1 MPDTKKTFDSISS
14 NYDIV
19 NELISFGLH
28 KKWKSDFVKLRKFSG
43 NVIDIATGTGDIA
56 IKIKSKYPN
65 VAITGYDPSNNM
77 LNLARKKNVNK
88 NINFRQGF
96 CEDMPFE
103 NEFFDFATITF
114 GIRNTKSVNES
125 LTEIRRVLKKNGI
138 LMIMEFSKN
147 ETIIIKQLY
156 KIYLHWIIPFIGL
169 LFSKFNE
176 YKYLADSIE
185 GFYSKDEMNKIL
197 EFNDF
202 KVMENVQYNFGLVT
216 VYIVMKS

>member
-56 IKIKSKYPN
+56 IKIKGKYPN

-77 LNLARKKNVNK
+77 LNLARKKNTHK
-88 NINFRQGF
+88 DINFLQGF

-156 KIYLHWIIPFIGL
+156 KIYLHWIIPFVGL

-197 EFNDF
+197 EFNHF

>member
-56 IKIKSKYPN
+56 IKIKGKYPD

-77 LNLARKKNVNK
+77 LNLARKKNTHK
-88 NINFRQGF
+88 DINFLQGF

-103 NEFFDFATITF
+103 NEFFDIATITF

-125 LTEIRRVLKKNGI
+125 LTEIRRVLKKNGV

-147 ETIIIKQLY
+147 ETIVIKQLY
-156 KIYLHWIIPFIGL
+156 KIYLHWIIPFVGL

-197 EFNDF
+197 EFNHF

>member
-56 IKIKSKYPN
+56 IKIKGKYPN

-77 LNLARKKNVNK
+77 LNLARKKNTHK
-88 NINFRQGF
+88 DINFLQGF

-103 NEFFDFATITF
+103 NEFFDIATITF

-125 LTEIRRVLKKNGI
+125 LTEIRRVLKKNGV

-147 ETIIIKQLY
+147 ETIVIKQLY
-156 KIYLHWIIPFIGL
+156 KIYLHWIIPFVGL

-197 EFNDF
+197 EFNHF
-202 KVMENVQYNFGLVT
+202 KVIENVQYNFGLVT

>member
-56 IKIKSKYPN
+56 IKIKGKYPN

-77 LNLARKKNVNK
+77 LNLARKKNTHK
-88 NINFRQGF
+88 DINFLQGF

-103 NEFFDFATITF
+103 NEFFDIATITF

-125 LTEIRRVLKKNGI
+125 LTEIRRVLKKNGV

-147 ETIIIKQLY
+147 ETIVIKQLY
-156 KIYLHWIIPFIGL
+156 KIYLHWIIPFVGL

-197 EFNDF
+197 EFNHF

>member
-19 NELISFGLH
+19 NQLISFGLH

-88 NINFRQGF
+88 NINFMQGF

>member
-56 IKIKSKYPN
+56 IKIKGKYPN

-77 LNLARKKNVNK
+77 LNLARKKNTHK
-88 NINFRQGF
+88 DINFLQGF

-103 NEFFDFATITF
+103 NEFFDIATITF

-125 LTEIRRVLKKNGI
+125 LTEIRRILKKNGV

-147 ETIIIKQLY
+147 ETIVIKQLY
-156 KIYLHWIIPFIGL
+156 KIYLHWIIPFVGL

-176 YKYLADSIE
+176 YKYLARSIE

-197 EFNDF
+197 EFNHF

>member
-56 IKIKSKYPN
+56 IKIKGKYPN

-88 NINFRQGF
+88 NINFMQGF

>member
-56 IKIKSKYPN
+56 IKIKGKYPN

-88 NINFRQGF
+88 NINFIQGF

>member
-1 MPDTKKTFDSISS
+1 MPDTKETFDSISN

-56 IKIKSKYPN
+56 IKIKGKYPN

-77 LNLARKKNVNK
+77 LNLARKKNINED
-88 NINFRQGF
+88 INFMQGF
-96 CEDMPFE
+96 CEDMPFD

-156 KIYLHWIIPFIGL
+156 KIYLHWCECRSTPC
-169 LFSKFNE
+169 
-176 YKYLADSIE
+176 
-185 GFYSKDEMNKIL
+185 
-197 EFNDF
+197 
-202 KVMENVQYNFGLVT
+202 
-216 VYIVMKS
+216 

>member
-56 IKIKSKYPN
+56 IKIKGKYPN

-77 LNLARKKNVNK
+77 LNLARKKNTHK
-88 NINFRQGF
+88 DINFLQGF

-103 NEFFDFATITF
+103 NEFFDIATITF

-125 LTEIRRVLKKNGI
+125 LTEIRRILKKNGV

-147 ETIIIKQLY
+147 ETIVIKQLY
-156 KIYLHWIIPFIGL
+156 KIYLHWIIPFVGL

-197 EFNDF
+197 EFNHF
-202 KVMENVQYNFGLVT
+202 KVIENVQYNFGLVT

>member
-1 MPDTKKTFDSISS
+1 MPDTKETFDSISN

-56 IKIKSKYPN
+56 IKIKGKYPN

-77 LNLARKKNVNK
+77 LNLARKKNINED
-88 NINFRQGF
+88 INFMQGF
-96 CEDMPFE
+96 CEDMPFD

>member
-43 NVIDIATGTGDIA
+43 NVIDTSTGTGDIA
-56 IKIKSKYPN
+56 IKIKGKYPN

-77 LNLARKKNVNK
+77 LNLARKKNTHK
-88 NINFRQGF
+88 DINFLQGF

-103 NEFFDFATITF
+103 NEFFDIATITF

-125 LTEIRRVLKKNGI
+125 LTEIRRVLKKNGV

-147 ETIIIKQLY
+147 ETIVIKQLY
-156 KIYLHWIIPFIGL
+156 KIYLHWIIPFVGL

-197 EFNDF
+197 EFNHF
-202 KVMENVQYNFGLVT
+202 KVIENVQYNFGLVT

>member
-56 IKIKSKYPN
+56 IKIKGKYPN

-77 LNLARKKNVNK
+77 LNLARKKNTHK
-88 NINFRQGF
+88 DINFLQGF

-103 NEFFDFATITF
+103 NEFFDIATITF

-125 LTEIRRVLKKNGI
+125 LTEIRRILKKNGV

-147 ETIIIKQLY
+147 ETIVIKQLY
-156 KIYLHWIIPFIGL
+156 KIYLHWIIPFVGL

-197 EFNDF
+197 EFNHF

>member
-88 NINFRQGF
+88 NINFMQGF

>member
-56 IKIKSKYPN
+56 IKIKGKYPN

-77 LNLARKKNVNK
+77 LDLARKKNTHK
-88 NINFRQGF
+88 DINFLQGF

-103 NEFFDFATITF
+103 NEFFDIATITF

-125 LTEIRRVLKKNGI
+125 LTEIRRVLKKNGV

-147 ETIIIKQLY
+147 ETIVIKQLY
-156 KIYLHWIIPFIGL
+156 KIYLHWIIPFVGL

-197 EFNDF
+197 EFNHF